1 MFSALDDKER
11 DIVVGAMDEKRFR
24 YSFAFYH

>member
-11 DIVVGAMDEKRFR
+11 ESVINAMEEKKFKKDDWVIK
-24 YSFAFYH
+24 